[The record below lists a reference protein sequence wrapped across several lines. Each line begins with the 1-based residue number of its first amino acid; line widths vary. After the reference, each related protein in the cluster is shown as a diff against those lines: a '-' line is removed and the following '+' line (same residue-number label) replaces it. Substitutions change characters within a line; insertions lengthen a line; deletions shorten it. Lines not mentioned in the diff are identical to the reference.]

1 MELVHDLV
9 WTASVALI
17 HSFSVTKLV
26 VMAMTNHEL
35 ESKSD
40 FKVNES
46 VCERV
51 VMEEESQFI
60 QLRKSWNLFSI
71 VKNVAKLR
79 NEKSQHLDG
88 G

>member
-17 HSFSVTKLV
+17 HSFFVTKLV
-26 VMAMTNHEL
+26 VMAMTNHES

-46 VCERV
+46 VCKGV
-51 VMEEESQFI
+51 VMEEVRFEERLKVDEVFQS
-60 QLRKSWNLFSI
+60 
-71 VKNVAKLR
+71 
-79 NEKSQHLDG
+79 
-88 G
+88 